1 MCPLELRTLA
11 SKLGN
16 KSRIELTWK
25 SSQFK
30 DFKSLRSCYR
40 HSDFKKTTYISIANT
55 HIFRAHQPSS
65 IVSLYDLLSKHRNLE
80 HKMQ

>member
-1 MCPLELRTLA
+1 MFPLELKTLA
-11 SKLGN
+11 SGLGN

-30 DFKSLRSCYR
+30 DFQISESCYR
-40 HSDFKKTTYISIANT
+40 HLDFKKTTYISVANI
-55 HIFRAHQPSS
+55 HIFGAHQLSS
-65 IVSLYDLLSKHRNLE
+65 TVSPYDLLSKHRNLE